1 MMSTGGATLLM
12 SSAKHDRMFG
22 LDVCRTIAIL
32 SVVIGHMLLHS
43 SPHKYLASIG
53 FTAIFGVDLFF
64 CLSGFLI
71 GRILLLESSSWPI
84 QKERGIMLFWYRRW
98 MRTLPLYFFFFFV
111 ELRMYW
117 GGASSLFTQ
126 KEYLIFAQNLAWSMP
141 NFFSLTWSL
150 AVEEWFYFLFPLLIL
165 FWIGI
170 GKTPRAAVL
179 MTIGSFLL
187 IPAVL
192 RFLCFDKSG
201 GFDNLDPNIRH
212 IVIFRLDSI
221 GFGVL
226 VAYIAQWHQAVFQ
239 AIAKRRWVFIG
250 LAIVC
255 MAFIK
260 FEYFGL
266 AESKLMVTL
275 YFSIVALV
283 FAGLIPFFSSMS
295 PTRFSSLNRFIRYTS
310 LISYSMYLGHVVA
323 FTLGMYVMRRLHMFD
338 VVYPNPWLTYP
349 LFLVLVYLLASLTYF
364 AIEKPI
370 LAMRD
375 RRNIA
380 NPELLGKVQAAVD

>member
-1 MMSTGGATLLM
+1 MSTGDATPAM
-12 SSAKHDRMFG
+12 SNSKHDRMFG

-43 SPHKYLASIG
+43 SPNQYLAAIG

-71 GRILLLESSSWPI
+71 GRILLLESANWPI

-117 GGASSLFTQ
+117 GGASSVFAQ

-179 MTIGSFLL
+179 ITIASFLL

-192 RFLCFDKSG
+192 RFLCFDTAG
-201 GFDNLDPNIRH
+201 GFNNLDPNIRH

-226 VAYIAQWHQAVFQ
+226 VAYIAHWHQALFQ
-239 AIAKRRWVFIG
+239 AIAKLRWLFIG
-250 LAIVC
+250 MALVC

-283 FAGLIPFFSSMS
+283 FAGLIPFFGGLS
-295 PTRFSSLNRFIRYTS
+295 PTRFSSLNRFIKYTS
-310 LISYSMYLGHVVA
+310 LVSYSMYLGHVVA
-323 FTLGMYVMRRLHMFD
+323 FTLGMHALRRLHLFD
-338 VVYPNPWLTYP
+338 AVYPNPWLTYP
-349 LFLVLVYLLASLTYF
+349 FFLVLVYLVASLTYF

-375 RRNIA
+375 RRNSA
-380 NPELLGKVQAAVD
+380 SPELPGKVLASVD